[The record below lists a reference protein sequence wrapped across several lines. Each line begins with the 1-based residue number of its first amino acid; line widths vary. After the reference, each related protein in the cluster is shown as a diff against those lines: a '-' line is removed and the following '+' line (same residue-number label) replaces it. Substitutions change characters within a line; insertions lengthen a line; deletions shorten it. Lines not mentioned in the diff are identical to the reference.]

1 MSGRGPAFLEAKNYF
16 SKPLPRRKRLHR
28 LSHKIF
34 SPSPHHKARRLAG
47 IRLVVGMSTRLSVA
61 YETDNEELGRTDL
74 SARFFSM
81 VMQEWR
87 VYDPSAEFTTNV
99 SVIYNRSPILLL
111 VYIWSFTIYIP
122 SPFIERRNF
131 VALINTSEKEIKE
144 RGHLDGT

>member
-1 MSGRGPAFLEAKNYF
+1 
-16 SKPLPRRKRLHR
+16 
-28 LSHKIF
+28 
-34 SPSPHHKARRLAG
+34 
-47 IRLVVGMSTRLSVA
+47 
-61 YETDNEELGRTDL
+61 
-74 SARFFSM
+74 M